1 MAERVYLARLD
12 CLRDWPEDINA
23 FLDGRLPYT
32 GLALWFVLLA
42 ALAVVA
48 CGRILR

>member
-1 MAERVYLARLD
+1 LLGSIAFETG
-12 CLRDWPEDINA
+12 PGTSTP

-32 GLALWFVLLA
+32 GLALWFVLPA